1 MSAPLVHAG
10 LTFPGIHQDLTFGTP
25 ELKYQKNEIFGVKG
39 ATVIDGDIAT
49 REITCEHWLY
59 NGYSNIGQLNTMLR
73 SIKAQVGVKGTLTD
87 SLGTTFDDVIFIRQE
102 PIQGPL
108 YETEK
113 GWWKKIRLIFEEL
126 TP

>member
-10 LTFPGIHQDLTFGTP
+10 LTFPGIHQDLIFGTP
-25 ELKYQKNEIFGVKG
+25 VLKSQKNEIFGVKG
-39 ATVIDGDIAT
+39 ATVIDGGIAT

-59 NGYSNIGQLNTMLR
+59 NTYSNISQLNTMLR
-73 SIKAQVGVKGTLTD
+73 AITAQIGVKGTLVD
-87 SLGTTFDDVIFIRQE
+87 SLGTTFDDVLFIRQE

-108 YETEK
+108 YDYEK